1 MQRKNDIGLAI
12 RKLSILIKRDIEKSK
27 IKLGIDTLKGVNGWA
42 INYFNENRDKN
53 IFQKNFEEKFS
64 IRRSTASNILKNMEQ
79 KGLIKRIAVENDAR
93 LKKIVLTEAAIDLNN
108 KINEDI
114 KLREIKMRKD
124 IDQKELEIFFKV
136 IDKISDNLEVQND

>member
-42 INYFNENRDKN
+42 INYFNDNRDKN
-53 IFQKNFEEKFS
+53 IFQKDFEEKFS

>member
-53 IFQKNFEEKFS
+53 IFQKDFEEKFS

-93 LKKIVLTEAAIDLNN
+93 LKKIVLTAAAIDLNN

>member
-53 IFQKNFEEKFS
+53 IFQKDFEEKFS

-93 LKKIVLTEAAIDLNN
+93 LKKIVLTETAIDLNN

>member
-1 MQRKNDIGLAI
+1 MQSKNDIGLAI

>member
-27 IKLGIDTLKGVNGWA
+27 IKLGIDTLNGVNGWA

-53 IFQKNFEEKFS
+53 IFQKDFEEKFS

-93 LKKIVLTEAAIDLNN
+93 LKKIVLTETAIDLNN

-136 IDKISDNLEVQND
+136 IDKISDNLEVKND

>member
-53 IFQKNFEEKFS
+53 IFQKDFEEKFS